1 MDNQVMIIGDV
12 GINHNGKVANAI
24 ELIRLA
30 KKAGFDA
37 VKFQKRT
44 PELYPEKP
52 YNSPLFGE
60 VSYREHKKRLEL
72 SFDDYWEIH
81 NCCKEEDIEW
91 LASCFDMASVEF
103 ISKFNR
109 KLWKIASPS
118 ITDLELVKAIAMQ
131 DGYTIMST
139 GMSNLHEVIEAVSA
153 FKQAKE
159 LSLKFLN
166 PSDIDFVN
174 DLGILHC
181 CSEYP
186 TPLAHINLSY
196 IIKLQHIFKYHR
208 IGYSSHDATVVMPVC
223 AVALGATIIEV
234 HITANRSQLGS
245 DHSASL
251 EYVGMETL
259 VRHIRSVEQAIGD
272 GRKHLWEGEQKIRDK
287 VKQITIT

>member
-1 MDNQVMIIGDV
+1 MIIGDI
-12 GINHNGKVANAI
+12 GINHNGKVDNAI

-60 VSYREHKKRLEL
+60 ISYREHKQRLEL
-72 SFDDYWEIH
+72 SFDDY
-81 NCCKEEDIEW
+81 CKIDEVCGNEGIEW
-91 LASCFDMASVEF
+91 FASCFDIASIDF
-103 ISKFNR
+103 ISRFNR

-131 DGYTIMST
+131 NGYTIMST
-139 GMSNLHEVIEAVSA
+139 GMSTLHEVVEAVSA
-153 FKQAKE
+153 FKQGKE
-159 LSLKFLN
+159 TGNGVLSKEDLGKH
-166 PSDIDFVN
+166 
-174 DLGILHC
+174 LGILHC

-186 TPLAHINLSY
+186 TPLEHINLSY
-196 IIKLQHIFKYHR
+196 VTKLQRIFKYHK

-223 AVALGATIIEV
+223 VVALGATIIEC
-234 HITANRSQLGS
+234 HITSNRSQAGS

-251 EYVGMETL
+251 EFVGMETL
-259 VRHIRSVEQAIGD
+259 VRHIRAVEQAIGD
-272 GRKHLWEGEQKIRDK
+272 GKKHLWEGEQKIRDK
-287 VKQITIT
+287 VKQVAKT